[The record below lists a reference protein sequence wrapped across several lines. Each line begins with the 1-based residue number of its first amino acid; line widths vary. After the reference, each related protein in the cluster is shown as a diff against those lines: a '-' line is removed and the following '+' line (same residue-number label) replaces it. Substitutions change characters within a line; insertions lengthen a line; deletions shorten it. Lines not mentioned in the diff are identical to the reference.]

1 MRLHVKVTALLIAA
15 AVAVLLGVQFLSL
28 VRPAAAREVQA
39 ACRGLA
45 PTPRSKTIRR
55 IPAPAPEF
63 TVTDRNG
70 KPVKLS
76 DYRGKVVVVNFG
88 ASWCT
93 TCQSEKPSLQSLNAE
108 LGGDDL
114 VVLNLSSDSGWAQ
127 IDKKYPD
134 GLNLEVLLDK
144 TAEDEGEIGPV
155 AKAWGIQAVPESFVV
170 DRKGTL
176 RHYFVNKRNW
186 DSDVAITC
194 LRALIDE

>member
-1 MRLHVKVTALLIAA
+1 MRLPVKVTALLIAT
-15 AVAVLLGVQFLSL
+15 AVAILLGVQFLSL

-45 PTPRSKTIRR
+45 PTSRSKTIRR

-63 TVTDRNG
+63 TVEDRAG

-88 ASWCT
+88 ASWCG
-93 TCQSEKPSLQSLNAE
+93 TCQSEKPSLQALNAE
-108 LGGDDL
+108 MGGDDL

-134 GLNLEVLLDK
+134 GLKLDVLLDK
-144 TAEDEGEIGPV
+144 TVEDEGEIGPV
-155 AKAWGIQAVPESFVV
+155 AKAWGIKAVPESFVV

-176 RHYFVNKRNW
+176 RHYFVNKRDW